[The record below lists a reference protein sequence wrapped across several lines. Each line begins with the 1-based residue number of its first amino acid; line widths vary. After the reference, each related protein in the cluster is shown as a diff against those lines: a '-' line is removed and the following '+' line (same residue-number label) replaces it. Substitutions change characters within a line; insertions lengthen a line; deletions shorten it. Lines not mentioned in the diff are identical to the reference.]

1 MIGGISERGEE
12 VEAKHSRHKGMIL
25 SSDGRRYPV
34 LSPHVLRTQAPSC
47 RLTRKLFP
55 RRRPLSS
62 SLPNANEYAWRRF
75 GAKTGEVP
83 GGLQRIRKLSICLDV
98 HVHFHLFALQR
109 DEAGTLIRL
118 TNNTGRDQIKS
129 APVADP
135 DEQGHV
141 EER

>member
-1 MIGGISERGEE
+1 MLGSEAVPGTFTPCAQDPSSFLPTDKKA
-12 VEAKHSRHKGMIL
+12 VPAQTPAFIL
-25 SSDGRRYPV
+25 
-34 LSPHVLRTQAPSC
+34 A
-47 RLTRKLFP
+47 
-55 RRRPLSS
+55 
-62 SLPNANEYAWRRF
+62 PNANEYAWRRF